1 MRTLALLL
9 PLALLAACQAPG
21 LTPPPTPAAP
31 GPVPGEVVVRFEP
44 ETGEAE
50 RQALRAEL
58 GVEASTS
65 LMPDAERWQLGS
77 AEAASR
83 ALDRVRGDARF
94 KLAQANHVR
103 HLSPVVGA
111 DPQPKTPYQL
121 LAVGTNDPETSK
133 QWHLERSGFPRAWD
147 QTQGEGV
154 TVAVI
159 DSGVDPNHPDL
170 KANLL
175 PMIDEVVAMGNK
187 DILNETNYAN
197 KDGHGHGT
205 HVCGIVGAV
214 ANNGIGVAG
223 AAPKVKILPIKVTT
237 STGDADDATISR
249 GIVDAVDKGAK
260 VINLSIGGPEPSPI
274 LLEALNYAFNRNVAV
289 VIAAGNDGRAVNY
302 PAAYGGVIS
311 VGSITPKDAI
321 ASYSS
326 RGSNLVLVAPGGG
339 TPGRNEGEPIYSTTP
354 TYPVYI
360 TMFERKTNNYG
371 YLAGTSMAAPQVTA
385 TIALLLTKE
394 PGLSP
399 AQVRTRL
406 AASADDG
413 GDKNF
418 DHEYGFGVLNVLQAL
433 AANVDDGRNP

>member
-1 MRTLALLL
+1 MRRLALLL

-21 LTPPPTPAAP
+21 LTPPATLPAPTD
-31 GPVPGEVVVRFEP
+31 VPGEVVVRFEP
-44 ETGEAE
+44 ETKEAE
-50 RQALRAEL
+50 RQAIRAEL
-58 GVEASTS
+58 GVEAATP
-65 LMPDAERWQLGS
+65 LMPDAERWRLGS
-77 AEAASR
+77 EAAADR
-83 ALDRVRGDARF
+83 ALEATRTDGRF

-103 HLSPVVGA
+103 QLSPIMGA
-111 DPQPKTPYQL
+111 DPIQPLPYQL
-121 LAVGTNDPETSK
+121 LSVGTNDPETSK
-133 QWHLERSGFPRAWD
+133 QWHLARSGFPRVWD
-147 QTQGEGV
+147 QTQGEGI

-170 KANLL
+170 KGNLL
-175 PMIDEVVAMGNK
+175 PMIDEVIALGNK

-205 HVCGIVGAV
+205 HVCGIVGAI
-214 ANNGIGVAG
+214 ANNGVGVSG

-237 STGDADDATISR
+237 STGDADDATISK
-249 GIVDAVDKGAK
+249 GIVDAVDAGAR

-302 PAAYGGVIS
+302 PAAYNGVIS
-311 VGSITPKDAI
+311 VGSITPKDTI

-326 RGSNLVLVAPGGG
+326 RGANLVMVAPGGG
-339 TPGRNEGEPIYSTTP
+339 TPGRSEGEPIYSTTP

-360 TMFERKTNNYG
+360 TMYERKTNNYG

-385 TIALLLTKE
+385 TIALLLTQE

-413 GDKNF
+413 GDKDF
-418 DHEYGFGVLNVLQAL
+418 DNEYGFGVLNVLSAL
-433 AANVDDGRNP
+433 SANLDDGRKN